1 MKKSFILALA
11 AIFCS
16 TFLYAADEG
25 VKVTEE
31 TKNKGEA
38 AKIENKEQT
47 KKAKGKKEMKKE
59 MKQERKQ
66 AKEEKKDMKGGK

>member
-25 VKVTEE
+25 VKVTED
-31 TKNKGEA
+31 TKNKGEVT
-38 AKIENKEQT
+38 KVQNKEQT
-47 KKAKGKKEMKKE
+47 KKAKAKKEMKKE
-59 MKQERKQ
+59 MKQEKKQ
-66 AKEEKKDMKGGK
+66 AREEKKEMKGGK